1 MTPKERKDFEIMC
14 EMYRRAYAAS
24 TPVGDFDALVENAS
38 INEFGQKVIPYLKY
52 ECEQEVM
59 DQIIADVLKE
69 YKVPKR
75 RHQLFRNSFMLGCS
89 PKTKQQISE
98 NI

>member
-1 MTPKERKDFEIMC
+1 MTNRERRDFEIMS

-24 TPVGDFDALVENAS
+24 TPIGDFDAMVQNAPR
-38 INEFGQKVIPYLKY
+38 NEFGQKVIPYLKY

-59 DQIIADVLKE
+59 EQIIIDVLKE

-75 RHQLFRNSFMLGCS
+75 RHELFRNSFMLGCS
-89 PKTKQQISE
+89 PKTKQKVANE
-98 NI
+98 

>member
-1 MTPKERKDFEIMC
+1 MTNRERRDFEIMS

-24 TPVGDFDALVENAS
+24 TPIGDFDAMVHNAPR
-38 INEFGQKVIPYLKY
+38 NEFGQKVIPYLKY

-59 DQIIADVLKE
+59 EQIIIDVLKE

-75 RHQLFRNSFMLGCS
+75 RHELFRNSFMLGCS
-89 PKTKQQISE
+89 PKTKQKVTNE
-98 NI
+98 

>member
-1 MTPKERKDFEIMC
+1 MTKREQRDFEIMS

-24 TPVGDFDALVENAS
+24 TPVGDFDAMVQNAPR
-38 INEFGQKVIPYLKY
+38 NEFGQKVIPYLKY

-59 DQIIADVLKE
+59 EQIIIDVLKE

-75 RHQLFRNSFMLGCS
+75 RHELFRNSFMLGCS
-89 PKTKQQISE
+89 PKTKQKVTNE
-98 NI
+98 

>member
-1 MTPKERKDFEIMC
+1 MRKTKDEKDYDILS

-24 TPVGDFDALVENAS
+24 TPIGDFDVMVRNAS

-59 DQIIADVLKE
+59 DQIVVAVLKE
-69 YKVPKR
+69 NKVPKWR
-75 RHQLFRNSFMLGCS
+75 RPMFRNSFMLGCS
-89 PKTKQQISE
+89 PKTKQRR
-98 NI
+98 